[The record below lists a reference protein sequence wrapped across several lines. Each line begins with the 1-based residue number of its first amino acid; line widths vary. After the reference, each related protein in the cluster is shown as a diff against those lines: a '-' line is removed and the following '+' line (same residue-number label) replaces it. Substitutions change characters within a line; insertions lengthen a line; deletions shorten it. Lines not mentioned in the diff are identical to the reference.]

1 MVTGHHLRV
10 VNNTTEAT
18 NKMPA
23 GTPHTVKRVMPVL
36 IAANG
41 KITEAAKRLK
51 CDRSCLSDYVNKTP
65 ELLRVVKEMRE
76 SIADL
81 AEDALQKAIKRGDT
95 ACIIFTLKTQG
106 RKRDYCE
113 NYKLLEAEAL
123 MEKLENALSR
133 LTTAEGKGP
142 GNGPDGNQEENT
154 KGPG

>member
-1 MVTGHHLRV
+1 
-10 VNNTTEAT
+10 
-18 NKMPA
+18 MPR
-23 GTPHTVKRVMPVL
+23 GVPHTVEKVKPAL

-41 KITEAAKRLK
+41 NISEAAKRLK
-51 CDRSCLSDYVNKTP
+51 VERSHLSDFIHATP

-81 AEDALQKAIKRGDT
+81 AEDALQKAIKRGDN

-142 GNGPDGNQEENT
+142 GNGPVGNQEENT

>member
-1 MVTGHHLRV
+1 
-10 VNNTTEAT
+10 
-18 NKMPA
+18 MPR
-23 GTPHTVKRVMPVL
+23 GVPHTIAKVKPVL

-41 KITEAAKRLK
+41 NITEAARRMKVE
-51 CDRSCLSDYVNKTP
+51 RSHLSDFVNKHP
-65 ELLRVVKEMRE
+65 ELQQIIKQMRE

-133 LTTAEGKGP
+133 LTTVEGKVP
-142 GNGPDGNQEENT
+142 GNGIDGNQEENT
-154 KGPG
+154 KRPD

>member
-1 MVTGHHLRV
+1 MPTGI
-10 VNNTTEAT
+10 
-18 NKMPA
+18 PYD
-23 GTPHTVKRVMPVL
+23 VKKVKAAL

-41 KITEAAKRLK
+41 NITEACKRLK
-51 CDRSCLSDYVNKTP
+51 LDRSGVSQLIHRTP
-65 ELLRVVKEMRE
+65 ELLELVKQMRE

-123 MEKLENALSR
+123 LEKLENALGR

-142 GNGPDGNQEENT
+142 GNVNDGNQEEST
-154 KGPG
+154 KRPG

>member
-1 MVTGHHLRV
+1 
-10 VNNTTEAT
+10 
-18 NKMPA
+18 MPP
-23 GTPHTVKRVMPVL
+23 GTPHTIAKVKPAL

-41 KITEAAKRLK
+41 NITEAAKRLK
-51 CDRSCLSDYVNKTP
+51 VDRSSLSDYIHLTP
-65 ELLRVVKEMRE
+65 ELMRVVKEMRE

-123 MEKLENALSR
+123 LEKLENALGR

-142 GNGPDGNQEENT
+142 GNVNDGNQEEST
-154 KGPG
+154 KRPG

>member
-1 MVTGHHLRV
+1 M
-10 VNNTTEAT
+10 A
-18 NKMPA
+18 A
-23 GTPHTVKRVMPVL
+23 GIPTDVKKVKAAL

-41 KITEAAKRLK
+41 NITEASKRLK
-51 CDRSCLSDYVNKTP
+51 LDRSGVSDLIHRTP
-65 ELLRVVKEMRE
+65 ELLNLVKQMRE

-123 MEKLENALSR
+123 LEKLENALGR

-142 GNGPDGNQEENT
+142 GNVNDGNQEEST
-154 KGPG
+154 KRPG